1 LSKVSV
7 LLING
12 SPRKYGG
19 TFKLL
24 KVAEAGVIDAGGEVK
39 WIHLIDYN
47 IKPCIG
53 CVSDDQKLCKFPCII
68 KDDEFNK
75 LGEEILKADG
85 LIIATPIYW
94 YNVSPLVKNLVDRMT
109 SFENMILHLNRSLC
123 DGKTAGFIAV
133 GADSGAI
140 MTLAN
145 LMIVMNSMGFHV
157 PPWAIAFHQS
167 EDDVLMNKSAVIDS
181 YNVGYNVAIAS
192 MKLRNLNEWYRVPRD
207 LESIISKALKEAELY
222 TEQRTF
228 RLKKMT

>member
-1 LSKVSV
+1 MSKVNV

-39 WIHLIDYN
+39 WIHLVDYS

-109 SFENMILHLNRSLC
+109 SFENMILHLIDPYAKEKL
-123 DGKTAGFIAV
+123 
-133 GADSGAI
+133 
-140 MTLAN
+140 
-145 LMIVMNSMGFHV
+145 
-157 PPWAIAFHQS
+157 Q
-167 EDDVLMNKSAVIDS
+167 VL
-181 YNVGYNVAIAS
+181 
-192 MKLRNLNEWYRVPRD
+192 
-207 LESIISKALKEAELY
+207 
-222 TEQRTF
+222 
-228 RLKKMT
+228 